1 MSPFTLQWRFDGA
14 QMGAR
19 PGKVNRNLR
28 ARAIF
33 ESLPPRSPNPL
44 GVFPERALTTPINPE
59 EAVSGLFPE
68 QPSPLNSWEISTAS
82 DECGRWGIAT
92 LIEIE
97 IQNET
102 HQTQVRLKFLAVP
115 RIGEGI
121 RLQGPDGE
129 WASYD
134 VLDLWYQRAEYGDV
148 WVPYIHVRLTP
159 PEDDFGAVLRPDFS
173 QLPAA
178 MEAE

>member
-1 MSPFTLQWRFDGA
+1 
-14 QMGAR
+14 
-19 PGKVNRNLR
+19 V
-28 ARAIF
+28 
-33 ESLPPRSPNPL
+33 
-44 GVFPERALTTPINPE
+44 
-59 EAVSGLFPE
+59 
-68 QPSPLNSWEISTAS
+68 
-82 DECGRWGIAT
+82 T

-102 HQTQVRLKFLAVP
+102 YQNQVRLKFIAVP

-134 VLDLWYQRAEYGDV
+134 VLDLWYQRSEFGDV
-148 WVPYIHVRLTP
+148 WVPYIHVRMTP

-173 QLPAA
+173 QMPAL
-178 MEAE
+178 AEEEEEEVE